1 MKTKIIR
8 SPFRQDKNPT
18 CSFYYSKTNRLYL
31 HDFAT
36 EEHID
41 VFEAVKRKLGLT
53 YKQVLDRII
62 EDKDKFD
69 TEFYVEE
76 SKENKLEFVIGD
88 NSLYD
93 YYNRYHISKSTLLR
107 FDVYSAKAIYINEE
121 VVAKST
127 KTNPIFTY
135 LFPSGNVKVYRP
147 LSKDKSKKWSG
158 NANMRDIA
166 GIKQLPK
173 RGRILFVTS
182 SLKDVMMLYEL
193 GYNAIAF
200 NGEGYG
206 VSGDTFEVMKET
218 LSKLDKRFEHVIFYM
233 DNDAPGIAFG
243 TKLHYVHKKKF
254 IYNPEHKPKDLS
266 DYVQKYGVIN
276 GKRLIKKLLSKQ
288 FKTKSGFLEFVQSL
302 NNELST
308 R

>member
-107 FDVYSAKAIYINEE
+107 FDVYSAKTIYINEE